1 MKNFTNQEY
10 NCLAEDVVHDA
21 FKANSSYRG
30 RIAKERQYA
39 EIIVRKILDI
49 NPEEQITLGKKDIK
63 LKIQDLIHSDVVE
76 NALNVIQKHGNLDTH
91 TQNREEVTEDD
102 YIHVT
107 NSLFDLLA
115 YLPIRYFEKYE
126 FGSRSD
132 VVYSFSFLPPIIRYK
147 VLKFL
152 YEKYPNNIHIIDK
165 YSLVIL
171 KAFGIEEAIEWLKKR
186 KEELDVTE
194 PTIYDA
200 FIHNI
205 ERVSTGISSQGILY
219 RTFEEAL
226 PYYQQYGILKDD
238 GTAEVREFNDLMEF
252 LFLGRIK
259 DAKKFEEHPA
269 SLIFVTGVA

>member
-10 NCLAEDVVHDA
+10 NYLAKDVVHDA
-21 FKANSSYRG
+21 FESNISYRG

-39 EIIVRKILDI
+39 EIIIRKILDI

-63 LKIQDLIHSDVVE
+63 SKIQDLIHSDYVVI
-76 NALNVIQKHGNLDTH
+76 ALNVIQKHGNLDTH
-91 TQNREEVTEDD
+91 TQNREEVAEDD
-102 YIHVT
+102 YKRVT

-126 FGSRSD
+126 FGRRSD

-152 YEKYPNNIHIIDK
+152 HEKHPDNIRIIDK
-165 YSLVIL
+165 YSLVLL
-171 KAFGIEEAIEWLKKR
+171 KAFGKEEAIRWLEKS
-186 KEELDVTE
+186 KEKIDDED

-200 FIHNI
+200 FIQNV
-205 ERVSTGISSQGILY
+205 ERVSMSISTQGILY

-226 PYYQQYGILKDD
+226 PYYQQYGVLKDD
-238 GTAEVREFNDLMEF
+238 GTAEVRE
-252 LFLGRIK
+252 
-259 DAKKFEEHPA
+259 
-269 SLIFVTGVA
+269 